1 MNLKNYILLFF
12 SIIFLFSCKGK
23 LEKLKATG
31 DAKAIYKAAITAFDK
46 QKYADAQD
54 LFEAILNNYRGK
66 EEAENLYFKYAY
78 THYYLKN
85 FLLSNYYFK
94 NFATTFPNS
103 KMKEEAEF
111 MSAYSHYHLSP
122 TFRLDQTYTEKAIDE
137 LQNFINSYP
146 NSKRVDESNKL
157 IDEMRKKLEIKA
169 FEQGRLYHDMKQY
182 EASITSLENMQ
193 KEFPESTEVEKI
205 RYYIIKSKYEWA
217 LNSVLEKKEDRLS
230 TTIASCTEFLNKFPK
245 SKYIKEINSIDK
257 IANTKL
263 KDLKNE
269 RHQVKSTG
277 IRP

>member
-169 FEQGRLYHDMKQY
+169 FEQGRLTQ
-182 EASITSLENMQ
+182 
-193 KEFPESTEVEKI
+193 EKNAPQSATAHN
-205 RYYIIKSKYEWA
+205 Y
-217 LNSVLEKKEDRLS
+217 VRL
-230 TTIASCTEFLNKFPK
+230 L
-245 SKYIKEINSIDK
+245 
-257 IANTKL
+257 
-263 KDLKNE
+263 
-269 RHQVKSTG
+269 
-277 IRP
+277 